1 MRHSQDDEDA
11 VNESLISLSKKHKI
25 SLVAT
30 NNTYYTEKS
39 QANAHDILLCVKDG
53 EKQITPIGR
62 GRGFRYGLMN
72 QEYYFKSQEEMKKL
86 FFDIPEA
93 VDSIEEIIDKIQFY
107 DLSREVLLPKFI
119 NPKSF
124 TKFVNEDDK
133 IRENKYLEF
142 LTFEGAK
149 KRYKNVSNEIIP

>member
-1 MRHSQDDEDA
+1 MDIIVLTGIVYGEVPSKILNLVLKQGEESLLWWKNNFGDDLYIEIMRHSQDDEDA

-53 EKQITPIGR
+53 EKQITPIGK

-72 QEYYFKSQEEMKKL
+72 QEYYFKSQEEMKKV

-93 VDSIEEIIDKIQFY
+93 IDSIEEIIDKIQFY
-107 DLSREVLLPKFI
+107 D
-119 NPKSF
+119 
-124 TKFVNEDDK
+124 
-133 IRENKYLEF
+133 
-142 LTFEGAK
+142 
-149 KRYKNVSNEIIP
+149 